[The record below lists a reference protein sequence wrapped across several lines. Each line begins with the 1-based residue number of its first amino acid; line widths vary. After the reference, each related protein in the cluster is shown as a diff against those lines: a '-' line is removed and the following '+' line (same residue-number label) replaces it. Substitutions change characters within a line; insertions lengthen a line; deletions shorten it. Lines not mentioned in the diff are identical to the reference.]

1 MLYDIKT
8 EKEKNSMKVSVITV
22 LDNTNFGTYLQALA
36 TCRAIEEVGHESE
49 VVRYTRKF
57 MTPSGM
63 SRNILK
69 ERGLLRWINRRYL
82 KPFKNIFRLRSQDYD
97 FLAKYVSV
105 TSEYIGYE
113 HLHNTPPIADVYLT
127 GSDQVWNSVYN
138 RGIDKSYYLEFAP
151 QGKKKIAYAASIG
164 MSEIP
169 TDQVDVIKHMLGK
182 YSAITVR
189 ETSSVDLLSRIGIRS
204 SVVLDPTLLLN
215 REEWVKYADNSQ
227 TREEDYILTY
237 SVEYGKENTIIE
249 YYAKQVASRKKL
261 KIYHVSY
268 SGPSSMPAYA
278 DKVFPNAT
286 PDVFLRLMLGA
297 SFVIV
302 SSFHGT
308 AFAINFNKPF
318 LTVSP
323 HRFNSRIDSLLALTG
338 LNSRKVSN
346 CDMRIDDMECIDYEK
361 VNMVLDHERR
371 KSLLLLKSMIEQ

>member
-1 MLYDIKT
+1 
-8 EKEKNSMKVSVITV
+8 MKVSVITI
-22 LDNTNFGTYLQALA
+22 LDNTNFGTFLQALA
-36 TCRAIEEVGHESE
+36 TCKAIEHVGHEAE
-49 VVRYTRKF
+49 VVRYTRTF

-63 SRNILK
+63 SRKILK
-69 ERGLLRWINRRYL
+69 ERGFLRWINRRYL
-82 KPFKNIFRLRSQDYD
+82 KPFKNIFSLRSLDYD
-97 FLAKYVSV
+97 FLAKHVEV
-105 TSEYIGYE
+105 TPEYIGYE
-113 HLHNTPPIADVYLT
+113 QLQKTPPMADVYLT
-127 GSDQVWNSVYN
+127 GSDQVWNSIYN
-138 RGIDKSYYLEFAP
+138 RGIDKSYYLDFVTK
-151 QGKKKIAYAASIG
+151 GKKRIAYAASIG

-169 TDQVDVIKHMLGK
+169 KGQEDEIKNLLSK
-182 YSAITVR
+182 YSTISVR
-189 ETSSVDLLSRIGIRS
+189 ETSAVDLLSRLGIKAT
-204 SVVLDPTLLLN
+204 VVLDPTLLLD
-215 REEWVKYADNSQ
+215 REQWASYAGNSQ
-227 TREEDYILTY
+227 PSQEEYILTY
-237 SVEYGKENTIIE
+237 SVEYGNEDSIIE

-278 DKVFPNAT
+278 DKVFPYAT

-318 LTVSP
+318 ITVTP

-346 CDMRIDDMECIDYEK
+346 CDMRIDDMECIDYEI
-361 VNMVLDHERR
+361 VNKVLDDERK

>member
-1 MLYDIKT
+1 
-8 EKEKNSMKVSVITV
+8 
-22 LDNTNFGTYLQALA
+22 
-36 TCRAIEEVGHESE
+36 
-49 VVRYTRKF
+49 
-57 MTPSGM
+57 
-63 SRNILK
+63 
-69 ERGLLRWINRRYL
+69 
-82 KPFKNIFRLRSQDYD
+82 
-97 FLAKYVSV
+97 
-105 TSEYIGYE
+105 
-113 HLHNTPPIADVYLT
+113 
-127 GSDQVWNSVYN
+127 
-138 RGIDKSYYLEFAP
+138 
-151 QGKKKIAYAASIG
+151 

-169 TDQVDVIKHMLGK
+169 RDQVDVIKNLLSK

-189 ETSSVDLLSRIGIRS
+189 ETSSVEMLSRIGIRS

-215 REEWVKYADNSQ
+215 REQWLKYTDKSQ
-227 TREEDYILTY
+227 PGEEEYILTY
-237 SVEYGKENTIIE
+237 SVEYGNEDSIIE

-278 DKVFPNAT
+278 DKVFPYAT

-318 LTVSP
+318 ITVTP

-346 CDMRIDDMECIDYEK
+346 CDMRIDDMECIDYEI
-361 VNMVLDHERR
+361 VNKVLDDERK

>member
-1 MLYDIKT
+1 
-8 EKEKNSMKVSVITV
+8 MKVCVITV

-36 TCRAIEEVGHESE
+36 TCKAIEEVGHEAE

-63 SRNILK
+63 SSNILK
-69 ERGLLRWINRRYL
+69 KRGLLRWINRRYL
-82 KPFKNIFRLRSQDYD
+82 KPFKNIFRLRSLDYN
-97 FLAKYVSV
+97 FLAKHVSV
-105 TSEYIGYE
+105 TSEYIGFE
-113 HLHNTPPIADVYLT
+113 HLQERPPAADLYLT

-138 RGIDKSYYLEFAP
+138 RGIDRSYYLDFAP
-151 QGKKKIAYAASIG
+151 KDKNRIAYAASIG

-169 TDQVDVIKHMLGK
+169 QDQLDVVRNLLSK
-182 YSAITVR
+182 YNAITVR
-189 ETSSVDLLSRIGIRS
+189 ETSSVDILSRIGIKS

-215 REEWVKYADNSQ
+215 REQWVKYADQ
-227 TREEDYILTY
+227 TQPSEEEYILTY
-237 SVEYGKENTIIE
+237 SVEYGNEDSIIE

-268 SGPSSMPAYA
+268 SGPSSMPTYA
-278 DKVFPNAT
+278 DKVFPYAT

-318 LTVSP
+318 ITVTP
-323 HRFNSRIDSLLALTG
+323 HRFNSRIDSLLSLTG
-338 LNSRKVSN
+338 LNSRKVSD
-346 CDMRIDDMECIDYEK
+346 CDIRIDDMECIDYET
-361 VNMVLDHERR
+361 VNNVLDDERK
-371 KSLLLLKSMIEQ
+371 KSLFLLKSMIEQ